1 MKIYDS
7 IQNLTGEFPR
17 IAIALGMFD
26 GVHIGHQSILNRTVE
41 LANKIEGTPAVFTF
55 QNHPL
60 SLVSIERENNRGMP
74 KLIGDRK
81 LRAEILESL
90 GIKLLVEIPFTEEF
104 SRNTPLEFIDLLQKN
119 FEPRF
124 VVTGPNYTFGH
135 RGEGDGDLLK
145 KLGRGFGFIAEICP
159 AIVRDGKKISSTRI
173 RRLISDGNLKRA
185 NEFLGRSFSYRGKVI
200 HGFERGRTIGFP
212 TANLEID
219 PARVMLPTGAYAVEV
234 EFENQNFIGIANV
247 GNNPTFEEQ
256 ISSRIE
262 VFIDNFSGDL
272 YGREIE
278 IRFIETLR
286 SEQKFSSVEDL
297 ISQLKMDLEHAREI
311 LPNKK

>member
-1 MKIYDS
+1 M
-7 IQNLTGEFPR
+7 
-17 IAIALGMFD
+17 
-26 GVHIGHQSILNRTVE
+26 
-41 LANKIEGTPAVFTF
+41 
-55 QNHPL
+55 
-60 SLVSIERENNRGMP
+60 
-74 KLIGDRK
+74 
-81 LRAEILESL
+81 
-90 GIKLLVEIPFTEEF
+90 
-104 SRNTPLEFIDLLQKN
+104 
-119 FEPRF
+119 
-124 VVTGPNYTFGH
+124 
-135 RGEGDGDLLK
+135 
-145 KLGRGFGFIAEICP
+145 
-159 AIVRDGKKISSTRI
+159 
-173 RRLISDGNLKRA
+173 
-185 NEFLGRSFSYRGKVI
+185 I

>member
-7 IQNLTGEFPR
+7 IQNLTGEFSR
-17 IAIALGMFD
+17 ICIALGMFD

-41 LANKIEGTPAVFTF
+41 LAKKIEGTPAVFTF

-60 SLVSIERENNRGMP
+60 SLLSIERENNRGMP

-81 LRAEILESL
+81 MRAEILAQL
-90 GIKLLVEIPFTEEF
+90 GIKLLVEIPFTEDF
-104 SRNTPLEFIDLLQKN
+104 SRITPLEFIDLLQKN
-119 FEPRF
+119 FAPRF
-124 VVTGPNYTFGH
+124 VITGPNYTFGH

-145 KLGRGFGFIAEICP
+145 KLGRGFDFIAEICP

-173 RRLISDGNLKRA
+173 RRLISAGHLEKA
-185 NEFLGRSFSYRGKVI
+185 NEFLGRAFSYRGEVV
-200 HGFERGRTIGFP
+200 HGFERGRSIGFP
-212 TANLEID
+212 TANLDID
-219 PARVMLPTGAYAVEV
+219 PSRVMLPAGAYAVEIR
-234 EFENQNFIGIANV
+234 FEERDFIGIANI

-256 ISSRIE
+256 IASRIE

-278 IRFIETLR
+278 VRFVEKLR
-286 SEQKFSSVEDL
+286 DEQKFSSVEDL
-297 ISQLKMDLEHAREI
+297 ISQLTNDLNRTREI
-311 LPNKK
+311 FSTYE